1 MIKGIIF
8 DSYGTLINTGGGSIQ
23 AVQRILEKNKKDV
36 DAKIF
41 YKKWKYYHKKHI
53 DSLKYFAVEED
64 IFLMDLILLYKEYE
78 INGNP
83 ENDVKIMLDTLGK
96 RNSFPETNVVLNALR
111 PNYQL
116 FIGSNSDDI
125 PLRTD
130 IERNGIEVNKVFT
143 SESLKVYKPKKEFY
157 LFILDEIKMRNDEV
171 LFVGDSLIDDVSGP
185 AALGIKTI
193 WLNYNNLTYDQ
204 NDYKPLYEIN
214 NLNQLL
220 EISF

>member
-1 MIKGIIF
+1 MIEGIIF
-8 DSYGTLINTGGGSIQ
+8 DAYGTLINTGEGSIQ
-23 AVQRILEKNKKDV
+23 AAERILANNKKGI

-41 YKKWKYYHKKHI
+41 YKKWKYYHKKHE
-53 DSLKYFAVEED
+53 DSLKYFVVEED

-78 INGNP
+78 IKGNP

-96 RNSFPETNVVLNALR
+96 RNSFPETNVVLKALK

-130 IERNGIEVNKVFT
+130 IKRNGIEVSKIFT

-157 LFILDEIKMRNDEV
+157 LFL
-171 LFVGDSLIDDVSGP
+171 
-185 AALGIKTI
+185 
-193 WLNYNNLTYDQ
+193 
-204 NDYKPLYEIN
+204 
-214 NLNQLL
+214 
-220 EISF
+220 

>member
-1 MIKGIIF
+1 LIKGIIF

-64 IFLMDLILLYKEYE
+64 IFLMDLILLYQEYE

-96 RNSFPETNVVLNALR
+96 RTAFPETNVVLNALR

-125 PLRTD
+125 PLHTD

-157 LFILDEIKMRNDEV
+157 LFILDEIKMRYDEV

-193 WLNYNNLTYDQ
+193 WLNYNNITYDQ

>member
-1 MIKGIIF
+1 
-8 DSYGTLINTGGGSIQ
+8 
-23 AVQRILEKNKKDV
+23 
-36 DAKIF
+36 
-41 YKKWKYYHKKHI
+41 
-53 DSLKYFAVEED
+53 
-64 IFLMDLILLYKEYE
+64 
-78 INGNP
+78 
-83 ENDVKIMLDTLGK
+83 
-96 RNSFPETNVVLNALR
+96 VLNALR

-125 PLRTD
+125 PLHTD

-157 LFILDEIKMRNDEV
+157 LFILDEIKMRYDEV

-193 WLNYNNLTYDQ
+193 WLNYNNITYDQ

>member
-1 MIKGIIF
+1 LIKGIIF

-157 LFILDEIKMRNDEV
+157 LFILDEIKMRYDEV
-171 LFVGDSLIDDVSGP
+171 LFVGDSLTDDVLGP
-185 AALGIKTI
+185 ATLGIKTI
-193 WLNYNNLTYDQ
+193 WLNYNNITYDQ

>member
-1 MIKGIIF
+1 LIKGIIF

-64 IFLMDLILLYKEYE
+64 IFLMDLILLYKEYD
-78 INGNP
+78 IKGNP

-157 LFILDEIKMRNDEV
+157 LFILDEIKMRYDEV
-171 LFVGDSLIDDVSGP
+171 LFVGDSLTDDVLGP
-185 AALGIKTI
+185 ATLGIKTI
-193 WLNYNNLTYDQ
+193 WLNYNNITYDQ

>member
-1 MIKGIIF
+1 MIEGIIF
-8 DSYGTLINTGGGSIQ
+8 DAYGTLINTGEGSIQ
-23 AVQRILEKNKKDV
+23 AAERILEKNKKDI

-41 YKKWKYYHKKHI
+41 YKRWKYYHKKHM

-64 IFLMDLILLYKEYE
+64 IFLMDLILLYEEYD
-78 INGNP
+78 IKGNP

-130 IERNGIEVNKVFT
+130 IERNDIEVNKVFT

-157 LFILDEIKMRNDEV
+157 LFILDEIKMRYNEV
-171 LFVGDSLIDDVSGP
+171 LFVGDSLIDDVLGP
-185 AALGIKTI
+185 ATLGIKTI
-193 WLNYNNLTYDQ
+193 WLNYNNLSYDK
-204 NDYKPLYEIN
+204 NDYRPFYEIN
-214 NLNQLL
+214 NLGQLL
-220 EISF
+220 DISF

>member
-1 MIKGIIF
+1 MTEGIIF
-8 DSYGTLINTGGGSIQ
+8 DAYGTLINTGEGSIQ
-23 AVQRILEKNKKDV
+23 AAERILEKNKKNI

-41 YKKWKYYHKKHI
+41 YKKWKYYHKKHE
-53 DSLKYFAVEED
+53 DSLKYFVVEED

-78 INGNP
+78 IKGNP

-157 LFILDEIKMRNDEV
+157 LFILYEIKMRPDEV
-171 LFVGDSLIDDVSGP
+171 LFVGDSLTDDVLGP
-185 AALGIKTI
+185 AKLGIKTV
-193 WLNYNNLTYDQ
+193 WLNNKNIAYDQ
-204 NDYKPLYEIN
+204 NYYKPLYEIN

-220 EISF
+220 DISF

>member
-1 MIKGIIF
+1 M
-8 DSYGTLINTGGGSIQ
+8 
-23 AVQRILEKNKKDV
+23 EKNKKNV

-53 DSLKYFAVEED
+53 DSLKYFAIEED
-64 IFLMDLILLYKEYE
+64 IFLMDLILLYKEYD
-78 INGNP
+78 IKGKP

-111 PNYQL
+111 PSYQL

-157 LFILDEIKMRNDEV
+157 LFILDEIKMRYDEV

-193 WLNYNNLTYDQ
+193 WLNYNNISYDQ
-204 NDYKPLYEIN
+204 KEFKPLYEIK

>member
-157 LFILDEIKMRNDEV
+157 LFILDEIKMRYDEV
-171 LFVGDSLIDDVSGP
+171 LFVGDSLTDDVLGP
-185 AALGIKTI
+185 ATLGIKTI
-193 WLNYNNLTYDQ
+193 WLNYNNITYDQ

>member
-1 MIKGIIF
+1 LIKGIIF

-193 WLNYNNLTYDQ
+193 WLNYNNSTYDQ

-220 EISF
+220 EIPF

>member
-1 MIKGIIF
+1 MIKGIIL
-8 DSYGTLINTGGGSIQ
+8 DAYGTLINTGGGSVQ
-23 AVQRILEKNKKDV
+23 AAQRILEKNKKDV

-41 YKKWKYYHKKHI
+41 NKKWKYYHKKHI

-64 IFLMDLILLYKEYE
+64 IFLMDLILLYKEYD
-78 INGNP
+78 IKGNP
-83 ENDVKIMLDTLGK
+83 ENDVKIMFNTLGK

-111 PNYQL
+111 PSYQL

-157 LFILDEIKMRNDEV
+157 LFILDEIKMRYDEV

-193 WLNYNNLTYDQ
+193 WLNYNNITYDQ

>member
-1 MIKGIIF
+1 LIKGIIF

-64 IFLMDLILLYKEYE
+64 IFLMDLILLYKEYD
-78 INGNP
+78 IKGNP

-116 FIGSNSDDI
+116 FIGSNTDDI

-157 LFILDEIKMRNDEV
+157 LFILDEIKMRYDEV

-193 WLNYNNLTYDQ
+193 WLNYNNITYDQ

>member
-1 MIKGIIF
+1 LIKGIIF

-23 AVQRILEKNKKDV
+23 AAQRILEKNKKDV

-64 IFLMDLILLYKEYE
+64 IFLMDLILLYKEYD
-78 INGNP
+78 IKGNP

-116 FIGSNSDDI
+116 FIGSNTDDI

-157 LFILDEIKMRNDEV
+157 LFILDEIKMRYDEV

-193 WLNYNNLTYDQ
+193 WLNYNNITYDQ

>member
-1 MIKGIIF
+1 LIKGIIF

-23 AVQRILEKNKKDV
+23 AAQRILEKNKKDV

-157 LFILDEIKMRNDEV
+157 LFILDEIKMRYDEV
-171 LFVGDSLIDDVSGP
+171 LFVGDSLTDDVLGP
-185 AALGIKTI
+185 ATLGIKTI
-193 WLNYNNLTYDQ
+193 WLNYNNITYDQ

>member
-1 MIKGIIF
+1 
-8 DSYGTLINTGGGSIQ
+8 
-23 AVQRILEKNKKDV
+23 
-36 DAKIF
+36 
-41 YKKWKYYHKKHI
+41 
-53 DSLKYFAVEED
+53 LKYFAVEED
-64 IFLMDLILLYKEYE
+64 IFLMDLILLYKEYD
-78 INGNP
+78 IKGNP

-96 RNSFPETNVVLNALR
+96 RNSFPETNVVLNSLR

-125 PLRTD
+125 PLHTD

-157 LFILDEIKMRNDEV
+157 LFILDEIKMRYDEV

-193 WLNYNNLTYDQ
+193 WLNYNNITYDQ

>member
-8 DSYGTLINTGGGSIQ
+8 DAYGTLINTGGGSIQ
-23 AVQRILEKNKKDV
+23 AAQRILEKNKKDV

-64 IFLMDLILLYKEYE
+64 IFLMDLILLYKEYD
-78 INGNP
+78 IKGNP

-157 LFILDEIKMRNDEV
+157 LFILDEIKMRYDEV

-193 WLNYNNLTYDQ
+193 WLNYNNITYDQ